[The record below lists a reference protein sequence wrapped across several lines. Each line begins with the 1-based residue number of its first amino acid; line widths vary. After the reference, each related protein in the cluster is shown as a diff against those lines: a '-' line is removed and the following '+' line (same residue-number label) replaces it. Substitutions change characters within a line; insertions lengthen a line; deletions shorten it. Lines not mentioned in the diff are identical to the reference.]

1 MSIMT
6 IADQIDR
13 NQFERDGYFIV
24 NDILSNH
31 ELSCAGA
38 LFDAWLPADAQ
49 PPLVSGEK
57 GVQLNGRKALMA
69 QFCEPHLANFA
80 GHPRLI
86 EAADAL
92 LGSPLRIHQAPV
104 PVATH
109 KSPPGA
115 ENFDLGYHVD
125 WPHNPPEPGDERYV
139 NCVLHFS
146 TVEPGGG
153 AFMLR
158 PGSHQFVEQY
168 LADPAL
174 RARVLAQD
182 FNNLP
187 GLPEPMEMCVPA
199 GSAVFFHA
207 FLVHDRSENVRDAP
221 RQVMFVHFLKCDD
234 PVPLDAST
242 EDSASRFHA
251 DHVRAMDDRMK
262 KLCGIQPRRTTL

>member
-1 MSIMT
+1 MT
-6 IADQIDR
+6 ISDQIDR
-13 NQFERDGYFIV
+13 DQFERDGYFTV
-24 NDILSNH
+24 EDVLSND
-31 ELSCAGA
+31 ELSEGGA
-38 LFDAWLPADAQ
+38 LFDEWLPSDAQ
-49 PPLVSGEK
+49 PPRVSGEN
-57 GVQLNGRKALMA
+57 GVQLNGRKALLA
-69 QFCEPHLANFA
+69 QFCEPRLANLA

-92 LGSPLRIHQAPV
+92 LDSPLRIYQTPV

-109 KSPPGA
+109 KSPPGT

-125 WPHNPPEPGDERYV
+125 WPHNPTEPGDKRYV

-158 PGSHQFVEQY
+158 PCSHRFVEQC
-168 LADPAL
+168 LEDLAL

-207 FLVHDRSENVRDAP
+207 FLVHDRSENVRDVP
-221 RQVMFVHFLKCDD
+221 RKVMFVHFLKCDD
-234 PVPLDAST
+234 EEPLDVSS
-242 EDSASRFHA
+242 EDRASRFHA
-251 DHVRAMDDRMK
+251 DHVRAMDSRMK
-262 KLCGIQPRRTTL
+262 KLCGLQPRR

>member
-1 MSIMT
+1 MT
-6 IADQIDR
+6 TADQIDR
-13 NQFERDGYFIV
+13 DQFERDGYFTV
-24 NDILSNH
+24 EDILSND
-31 ELSCAGA
+31 ELVDAGA
-38 LFDAWLPADAQ
+38 LFDEWLPPDAQ
-49 PPLVSGEK
+49 PPRVSGEK

-69 QFCEPHLANFA
+69 EFCEPRLAVFA
-80 GHPRLI
+80 THPRLI

-92 LGSPLRIHQAPV
+92 LGSPFRICQTSAV
-104 PVATH
+104 VATH

-158 PGSHQFVEQY
+158 PGSHRFVEQC
-168 LADPAL
+168 LEDSAL

-182 FNNLP
+182 FNDFP
-187 GLPEPMEMCVPA
+187 GLPDPTKMCVPA

-207 FLVHDRSENVRDAP
+207 FLVHDRSENVRDVP
-221 RQVMFVHFLKCDD
+221 RKVMFVHFLKCDD
-234 PVPLDAST
+234 AEPLGVST
-242 EDSASRFHA
+242 EDGANRFHA
-251 DHVRAMDDRMK
+251 DHVRAMDSRMK
-262 KLCGIQPRRTTL
+262 KLCGLQPRR